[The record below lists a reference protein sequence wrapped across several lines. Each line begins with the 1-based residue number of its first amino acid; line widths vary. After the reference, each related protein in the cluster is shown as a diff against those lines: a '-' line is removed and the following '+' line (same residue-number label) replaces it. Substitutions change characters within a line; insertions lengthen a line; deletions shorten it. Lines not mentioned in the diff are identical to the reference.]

1 MHTTRSR
8 QLARTFLALLVPMAL
23 SFTAGCSST
32 RSVSMSTVQP
42 AALGFAPEVRKI
54 LILDRSAD
62 SDLRAGI
69 IESILTA
76 ETPEEDRAGL
86 QAMIESFRDQ
96 LAQVGRF
103 ETVVAT
109 ETLTGSSLGAALPPA
124 LEWSRV
130 DALVQAYGVDAV
142 LSIELFDSD
151 FSVTHAR
158 RLTTKKITEYGQT
171 REIEVPEVHVDGRL
185 TLTAGIRIYDPKR
198 RDIVDEERYQR
209 SHHWEASAANLS
221 TAMASLID
229 KAEATRYLGRE
240 IGVDYAC
247 KISPMPTRVHRTFY
261 GKSKRV
267 PEMEAGGRHA
277 DIADWEGA
285 IAIWKE
291 GLAKA
296 PTREAGQLCFNIAVA
311 YEVLG
316 EWTNARQWAERAYVD
331 YGNDQAHDYLAELR
345 YRVNQ
350 ESIASQQL
358 GQATP

>member
-8 QLARTFLALLVPMAL
+8 QLALASLALLVPLVLLAA
-23 SFTAGCSST
+23 AGCSST
-32 RSVSMSTVQP
+32 RSVSMNTVQP
-42 AALGFAPEVRKI
+42 AALDLAPDVRTI
-54 LILDRSAD
+54 LILDRSASPD
-62 SDLRAGI
+62 PRTGLV
-69 IESILTA
+69 ESILSA

-86 QAMIESFRDQ
+86 QAMIESLRDQ
-96 LAQVGRF
+96 LARTGRLD
-103 ETVVAT
+103 TVVAT
-109 ETLTGSSLGAALPPA
+109 ERLTGSSFDAAFPPP
-124 LEWSRV
+124 LEWSRI
-130 DALVQAYGVDAV
+130 DALVQAYGADAV
-142 LSIELFDSD
+142 VSIEIFDSD
-151 FSVTHAR
+151 FAVAHAR
-158 RLTTKKITEYGQT
+158 RLVTKTVTEHGQT
-171 REIEVPEVHVDGRL
+171 RQVEVPEVHVDGTL
-185 TLTAGIRIYDPKR
+185 TLTAGLRIYDPRR

-221 TAMASLID
+221 TAMAGLSD
-229 KAEATRYLGRE
+229 KAGATRRLGRG
-240 IGVDYAC
+240 IGVDYAW

-285 IAIWKE
+285 IAIWKG

-296 PTREAGQLCFNIAVA
+296 PTKEAGQLCFNIAVA

-316 EWTNARQWAERAYVD
+316 DWANARQWAERAYVEHGD
-331 YGNDQAHDYLAELR
+331 AQAHDYLADLR

-358 GQATP
+358 GRTGP